1 MTGSV
6 VTKDPDKVRAGRI
19 GADVRWRQPRTVS
32 LDDLTGEQRRLI
44 LALVDAAK
52 KAPSAADTES
62 AQEEVKRHA
71 RAHTAA

>member
-19 GADVRWRQPRTVS
+19 GADIRWRQPRTVS
-32 LDDLTGEQRRLI
+32 LDDLTGEQRRLV

-52 KAPSAADTES
+52 A
-62 AQEEVKRHA
+62 VKVVEDA
-71 RAHTAA
+71 T